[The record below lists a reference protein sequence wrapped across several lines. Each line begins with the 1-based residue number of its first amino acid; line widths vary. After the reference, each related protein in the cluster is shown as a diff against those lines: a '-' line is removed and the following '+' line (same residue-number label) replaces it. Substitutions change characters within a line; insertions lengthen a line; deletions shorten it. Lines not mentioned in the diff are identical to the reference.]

1 MFEINNLFFSYKSE
15 KLILCDI
22 SFNVQNG
29 EILGIVGSNGT
40 GKTTL
45 LKNLCK
51 LLAPQKGQ
59 IIFDG
64 DDITKLSIANTA
76 QIIAY
81 APQRP
86 NDFFSMNVID
96 CVMMGRLPY
105 SQFSYSKKD
114 KDLVFSI
121 IEKTNL
127 RELAF
132 RDIREISGGERQLVF
147 IARAL
152 AQQPKIIILDEP
164 TSSLDIKN
172 QLFILHFI
180 SNLAKKDNFSIIMT
194 LHDLNLAS
202 LFCDKILM
210 LKNSRIFAYGEPH
223 DILTEENIDI
233 MYGVNT
239 KVTEVNGYKNICL
252 LK

>member
-1 MFEINNLFFSYKSE
+1 MLEINNIYFSYKTGKS
-15 KLILCDI
+15 ILNDI
-22 SFNVQNG
+22 SFNVQSG

-51 LLAPQKGQ
+51 LLAPQMGR

-64 DDITKLSIANTA
+64 QDITRLSIANTA

-81 APQRP
+81 APQRA
-86 NDFFSMNVID
+86 NDYFSMNVID

-105 SQFSYSKKD
+105 SQRSYSQKD
-114 KDLVFSI
+114 KDIVFSM

-127 RELAF
+127 QELAF
-132 RDIREISGGERQLVF
+132 RDIKELSGGERQLVF

-172 QLFILHFI
+172 QLFILHII
-180 SNLAKKDNFSIIMT
+180 SNLAKEENYSIIIT

-210 LKNSRIFAYGEPH
+210 LKNNRIFAYGDTC
-223 DILTEENIDI
+223 DILTEENIYI
-233 MYGVNT
+233 MYGVKT
-239 KVTEVNGYKNICL
+239 KITEIDGYKHICL